1 MRYVRLPSFKRAFQ
15 RLPHGIQVKVGKAFL
30 LFKENPR
37 HPSLHVKRMEGMPGV
52 WEGRIDIHYRFTFH
66 YEGDTAVF
74 RNIGTHDILEKN
86 P

>member
-1 MRYVRLPSFKRAFQ
+1 MRYRRLPAFKKAFE
-15 RLPHGIQVKVGKAFL
+15 RLPADIQVKAGKAFL
-30 LFKENPR
+30 LFKENPQ
-37 HPSLHVKRMEGMPGV
+37 HPSLHVKRVRGLSGV

-74 RNIGTHDILEKN
+74 RNVGPHDILDKA